1 MRYLAFF
8 KFKVNK
14 HLVVQSYC
22 ELEVHLNKDGFQSR
36 DQTPYWCTK
45 Q

>member
-1 MRYLAFF
+1 MRIEDKIFFF

-22 ELEVHLNKDGFQSR
+22 ELEVHLYIGKISD
-36 DQTPYWCTK
+36 DK
-45 Q
+45 H